1 MYCGHAEDGKSAD
14 YIYIASNMHWNSHR
28 FALPSIANYEWVK
41 AFETTENVLVTD
53 YEKNTGYI
61 DIAPRSVTV
70 LIGKR
75 LPESVKK
82 SPKKTTAKKADGK
95 KKQDVQT
102 A

>member
-1 MYCGHAEDGKSAD
+1 ME
-14 YIYIASNMHWNSHR
+14 
-28 FALPSIANYEWVK
+28 FAPLCAIANYEWVK